1 MKVEIVSCS
10 DANFWYSDNIGAIYE
25 VEQHPHYN
33 DFYRLIDL
41 HCVIKKEDCGEVFE
55 AVHRTKGKI
64 EVIDYNNI
72 SYRIAGKAE
81 LIWKGYCQPIKK
93 EKEMKQEFTK
103 SDLKNFMRV
112 KYRSGV
118 VQIYIDGRF
127 YDGTV
132 CRGYIE
138 NYNENLICPLNS
150 NADIVAV
157 FEQPREP
164 DLSIHRQG
172 ELIWERK
179 EKSEQEIELE
189 KLQEQI
195 KALEKQAQKLKET
208 LK

>member
-10 DANFWYSDNIGAIYE
+10 CVGYWYLDHIGAIYE

-41 HCVIKKEDCGEVFE
+41 YSIIKKEDCREVFE
-55 AVHRTKGKI
+55 VIHKTKGKI
-64 EVIDYNNI
+64 EVVECNNI

-81 LIWKGYCQPIKK
+81 LIWKDYCELVK

-118 VQIYIDGRF
+118 VRIYIDGRF

-150 NADIVAV
+150 NANIVAV
-157 FEQPREP
+157 FEQPCEP

-172 ELIWERK
+172 KLIWERK
-179 EKSEQEIELE
+179 EKSEQEIQLE
-189 KLQEQI
+189 KLQQQI
-195 KALEKQAQKLKET
+195 KELEKQAQKLKET
-208 LK
+208 MQK